1 MAETEMYTG
10 VVTALLNKY
19 ADPILKGV
27 TGFAKDGWEKFKVD
41 FDIVFRKYLKNSVE
55 KYGRIKT
62 ILYRTEPKNI
72 YDFFECPNL
81 RKEKGYIIQG
91 DSIDNLLDISRFVII
106 QGSGGIGNQHF

>member
-41 FDIVFRKYLKNSVE
+41 FDIDSLQFEQRTSVIFG
-55 KYGRIKT
+55 KKT
-62 ILYRTEPKNI
+62 
-72 YDFFECPNL
+72 
-81 RKEKGYIIQG
+81 
-91 DSIDNLLDISRFVII
+91 
-106 QGSGGIGNQHF
+106 

>member
-55 KYGRIKT
+55 KYGRINKAIRLT
-62 ILYRTEPKNI
+62 IYLI
-72 YDFFECPNL
+72 YQDLSLFKDPVEL
-81 RKEKGYIIQG
+81 E
-91 DSIDNLLDISRFVII
+91 
-106 QGSGGIGNQHF
+106 NQHF